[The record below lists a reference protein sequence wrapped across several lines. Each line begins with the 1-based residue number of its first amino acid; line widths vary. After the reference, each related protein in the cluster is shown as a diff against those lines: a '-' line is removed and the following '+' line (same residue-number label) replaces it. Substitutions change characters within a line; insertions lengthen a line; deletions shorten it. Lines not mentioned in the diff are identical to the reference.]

1 MPAADPA
8 IHKHTC
14 PGRDDCLPV
23 FLGWDWPSPG
33 LRHKASAFLQ
43 EQHQWEYSE
52 PYVAGWN
59 STAGMTGAERF
70 TYFICVNS
78 SSRNYRQ
85 ILAAKCGQAGLA
97 CRRRAFQVLKG
108 LVGCGAN
115 EKKNM
120 ADRNSDSLAA
130 GFLRQACRPREE
142 EFPKGC
148 GRRMPVRRP
157 PDAAQPIRRIMAPPM
172 TSRMASTRTTESF
185 SPKNNTAMIM
195 PKMTDVS
202 RRAATR
208 AMGATVMAQ
217 MAMP

>member
-23 FLGWDWPSPG
+23 FLGREWPSPG

-120 ADRNSDSLAA
+120 ATGIQTASLRVFCGRHA
-130 GFLRQACRPREE
+130 GRARRSSPKDAGGACRCAVHRTRLSPYAESWPR
-142 EFPKGC
+142 P
-148 GRRMPVRRP
+148 
-157 PDAAQPIRRIMAPPM
+157 
-172 TSRMASTRTTESF
+172 
-185 SPKNNTAMIM
+185 
-195 PKMTDVS
+195 
-202 RRAATR
+202 
-208 AMGATVMAQ
+208 
-217 MAMP
+217 

>member
-1 MPAADPA
+1 MSR
-8 IHKHTC
+8 
-14 PGRDDCLPV
+14 PGRLP
-23 FLGWDWPSPG
+23 FG
-33 LRHKASAFLQ
+33 LFEEGMVVARLAPQGIRLFAGTTSMGIFRTICRRL
-43 EQHQWEYSE
+43 EQHSGDDGCGAVHVFHIRE
-52 PYVAGWN
+52 PLRKELQTN
-59 STAGMTGAERF
+59 
-70 TYFICVNS
+70 
-78 SSRNYRQ
+78 
-85 ILAAKCGQAGLA
+85 LAAKCGQAGLA

-130 GFLRQACRPREE
+130 VFLRQACRPREE